1 MAFILLTSIH
11 FAAGASSGLLPPS
24 DQRPKKK
31 RSLIFSLHHQTTVG
45 VTFSKS
51 TVHYS
56 QNLAPYKCQRVKEA
70 YALEIQNSEHKG
82 LIYTDASRCQW
93 SAEEKWSSTLLR
105 DPQHICS
112 RWWQHVVQHVLIHIW
127 EMMNCFKGNIVMG
140 LQQYCSGGSLVFR
153 VIKLM
158 HHWLKWG
165 VKSILLTEFS
175 KTELAPVLPL
185 IMFLKWI
192 FSHIMML
199 FCGAII
205 LFCVFWY

>member
-1 MAFILLTSIH
+1 MSKSERSICSWDTKLR
-11 FAAGASSGLLPPS
+11 A
-24 DQRPKKK
+24 QRPHLY
-31 RSLIFSLHHQTTVG
+31 R
-45 VTFSKS
+45 
-51 TVHYS
+51 
-56 QNLAPYKCQRVKEA
+56 CVKVPVVRRRKMVVDVA
-70 YALEIQNSEHKG
+70 A
-82 LIYTDASRCQW
+82 W
-93 SAEEKWSSTLLR
+93 SPAHLQQVMT
-105 DPQHICS
+105 CS
-112 RWWQHVVQHVLIHIW
+112 QHVLIHIW
-127 EMMNCFKGNIVMG
+127 EMMNCFKGDIVMG

-158 HHWLKWG
+158 HHWLKSG